1 MIQSGAILGEL
12 LVAIPH
18 EMFLAGKNVFKKG
31 ISLPQKLALK
41 LVGKATEYWIHKGIN
56 ELWIK

>member
-41 LVGKATEYWIHKGIN
+41 LVGKATEY
-56 ELWIK
+56 